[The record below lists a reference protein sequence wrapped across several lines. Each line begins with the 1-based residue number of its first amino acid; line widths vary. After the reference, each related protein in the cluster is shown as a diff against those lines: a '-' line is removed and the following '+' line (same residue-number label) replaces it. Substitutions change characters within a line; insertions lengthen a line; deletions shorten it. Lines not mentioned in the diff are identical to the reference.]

1 MQHQQQTQAITKIQT
16 TLPIVSCFDKPQ
28 TSSLKWR
35 QRGEIVKQRFG
46 SDNDFR
52 LKVNPDT
59 WRYFGAAP
67 DKAITGDYPILRDID
82 NAYGDGFSV
91 EWLLPHLAVLSASM
105 GVKNIDKDAGKMLAQ
120 LISTEYSFLKI
131 TELLLFFYWFMTG
144 RYGRFYGSFD
154 PLVVMCALKDFM
166 EERGNEIE
174 RHRQKEQEEKDRESR
189 KNAISWEEYC
199 RREYGEVKP
208 PII

>member
-1 MQHQQQTQAITKIQT
+1 M
-16 TLPIVSCFDKPQ
+16 
-28 TSSLKWR
+28 
-35 QRGEIVKQRFG
+35 
-46 SDNDFR
+46 
-52 LKVNPDT
+52 
-59 WRYFGAAP
+59 
-67 DKAITGDYPILRDID
+67 GDYPILRDID

-166 EERGNEIE
+166 EDRGNEIE
-174 RHRQKEQEEKDRESR
+174 RCRQKEQEEKDRESR